1 MKLFKNHVSKTNEL
15 PERRQP
21 MRLKVCLLT
30 VLFFGIVAPGAAQ
43 MVNETQFFPVVAHTS
58 GAGDPPT
65 SWRSDLTVHNPMD
78 AQLTVGVMFFRSGQ
92 IAAWDGTYTVTLTLE
107 ARETRTVED
116 VVATL
121 FGITANSKGSLL
133 LECDDSIFPSNPD
146 GSVML
151 ATTRTYNVGS
161 EIGTFGTAVPTVQY
175 SDAFLNGG
183 QSISLITGVNND
195 EDFRSN
201 LGIVNFSF
209 AGVPITVHYRFLDE
223 DGTEIASGRKNLD
236 EFDMNQWSF
245 KKLGVPAVIE
255 GPLTVE
261 LWLDPEDIPGD
272 PCEIEE
278 DDLVVFVA
286 YATKVDGNPTGS
298 GDGVFIYATPLE
310 RIECD

>member
-1 MKLFKNHVSKTNEL
+1 
-15 PERRQP
+15 
-21 MRLKVCLLT
+21 MRLRVCLIT
-30 VLFFGIVAPGAAQ
+30 VLFFGLVAPGAAQ

-78 AQLTVGVMFFRSGQ
+78 AELTVGVMFFQSGNL
-92 IAAWDGTYTVTLTLE
+92 AEWDGIYSVTLTLQ

-133 LECDDSIFPSNPD
+133 LECDDSIFPSNLD

-161 EIGTFGTAVPTVQY
+161 EVGTFGTAVPTVQY

-183 QSISLITGVNND
+183 QSVSLITGVNND
-195 EDFRSN
+195 ENFRSN

-209 AGVPITVHYRFLDE
+209 AGVPITVHYRFLDK
-223 DGTEIASGRKNLD
+223 DGTQIANGSKDLD

-245 KKLGVPAVIE
+245 KKLGVPTVIE

-261 LWLDPEDIPGD
+261 LWLDPDDIPGD

>member
-1 MKLFKNHVSKTNEL
+1 
-15 PERRQP
+15 
-21 MRLKVCLLT
+21 MRLKVCLIT
-30 VLFFGIVAPGAAQ
+30 VLVIGVVAPGAAQ

-78 AQLTVGVMFFRSGQ
+78 AALTVGVMFFRSGQ
-92 IAAWDGTYTVTLTLE
+92 IAEWDGTYTVTLTLQ

-116 VVATL
+116 IVATL

-151 ATTRTYNVGS
+151 ATTRTYNAGS
-161 EIGTFGTAVPTVQY
+161 EVGTFGTSVPTVQF

-183 QSISLITGVNND
+183 QSISLITGVSND
-195 EDFRSN
+195 ENFRSN

-209 AGVPITVHYRFLDE
+209 AEVPITVHYRFLDE

-236 EFDMNQWSF
+236 PFDMNQWSF

-261 LWLDPEDIPGD
+261 LWLDPDDIAGD
-272 PCEIEE
+272 LCEIEE
-278 DDLVVFVA
+278 DDFVIFVA
-286 YATKVDGNPTGS
+286 YATKVDGNPSGS
-298 GDGVFIYATPLE
+298 GDGVFIYATPRE

>member
-1 MKLFKNHVSKTNEL
+1 
-15 PERRQP
+15 
-21 MRLKVCLLT
+21 MRLKVCLTT
-30 VLFFGIVAPGAAQ
+30 VLFVGIVTPGVAQ
-43 MVNETQFFPVVAHTS
+43 IVNETQFFPVVAHTS

-65 SWRSDLTVHNPMD
+65 SWRSDLTVHNVMD
-78 AQLTVGVMFFRSGQ
+78 AELTVGIMFFRSGQ
-92 IAAWDGTYTVTLTLE
+92 IADWNGTYAVTLTLQ

-161 EIGTFGTAVPTVQY
+161 ELGTFGTAVPTVQFAD
-175 SDAFLNGG
+175 SFLNGG
-183 QSISLITGVNND
+183 QSVSLITGVSND

-209 AGVPITVHYRFLDE
+209 AEVPITVHYRFLDK
-223 DGTEIASGRKNLD
+223 DGTVIASGSKDLD
-236 EFDMNQWSF
+236 PFDMNQWSF
-245 KKLGVPAVIE
+245 RKLGVPSVID

-272 PCEIEE
+272 LCEIEE
-278 DDLVVFVA
+278 DDFVIFVA

-298 GDGVFIYATPLE
+298 GDGVFIYATPRE

>member
-1 MKLFKNHVSKTNEL
+1 MKLFKSHVSETNGMS
-15 PERRQP
+15 ERRHT
-21 MRLKVCLLT
+21 MRLKVCLTT
-30 VLFFGIVAPGAAQ
+30 VLLFGFVTPGVAQ
-43 MVNETQFFPVVAHTS
+43 MVNETQFFPVVAHTA

-65 SWRSDLTVHNPMD
+65 SWRTDLTVYNPMD
-78 AQLTVGVMFFRSGQ
+78 GQLTVGVMYFPSGQ
-92 IAAWDGTYTVTLTLE
+92 ANPPEELLTLQ

-121 FGITANSKGSLL
+121 FGVTGNSKGSLL

-161 EIGTFGTAVPTVQY
+161 EVGTFGTAVPTVQF

-195 EDFRSN
+195 ENFRSN

-209 AGVPITVHYRFLDE
+209 AEVPITVHYQFLDQN
-223 DGTEIASGRKNLD
+223 GLPIPGASGSKDLD

-245 KKLGVPAVIE
+245 KKLGVPSVIE

-272 PCEIEE
+272 LCEIEE
-278 DDLVVFVA
+278 DDFVVFVA

>member
-1 MKLFKNHVSKTNEL
+1 
-15 PERRQP
+15 
-21 MRLKVCLLT
+21 MRLKVCLTT
-30 VLFFGIVAPGAAQ
+30 VLFVGIVTPGVAQ
-43 MVNETQFFPVVAHTS
+43 IVNETQFFPVVAHTS

-65 SWRSDLTVHNPMD
+65 SWRSDLTVHNVMD
-78 AQLTVGVMFFRSGQ
+78 AELTVGIMFFRSGQ
-92 IAAWDGTYTVTLTLE
+92 IADWNGTYAVTLTLQ

-161 EIGTFGTAVPTVQY
+161 ELGTFGTAVPTVQFAD
-175 SDAFLNGG
+175 SFLNGG
-183 QSISLITGVNND
+183 QSVSLITGVSND

-209 AGVPITVHYRFLDE
+209 AEVPITVHYRFLDE
-223 DGTEIASGRKNLD
+223 DGTVIASGSKDLD
-236 EFDMNQWSF
+236 PFDMNQWSF
-245 KKLGVPAVIE
+245 RKLGVPSVID

-272 PCEIEE
+272 LCEIEE
-278 DDLVVFVA
+278 DDFVIFVA

-298 GDGVFIYATPLE
+298 GDGVFIYATPRE